1 MWKKIVQFLR
11 EVKVEIKKVTWPTR
25 KEIIA
30 STAVV
35 LLTTIIIASFLGL
48 VDYLLSEIVKL
59 LLP

>member
-1 MWKKIVQFLR
+1 MWNKIVQFLR

>member
-1 MWKKIVQFLR
+1 MWDKIVQFLR

-35 LLTTIIIASFLGL
+35 LLTTIIIASYLGL
-48 VDYLLSEIVKL
+48 VDLLLSEVVKL